1 MILDESKFMS
11 TQNKNS
17 SPKSFVIQTNDSF
30 QGIANCESVEKRSLG
45 GASSMS
51 PQSTQPLQPTSTAV
65 TGASAMKPQ
74 SSGSK

>member
-1 MILDESKFMS
+1 M
-11 TQNKNS
+11 
-17 SPKSFVIQTNDSF
+17 PTNDQNSNSNNFGVAGNESF
-30 QGIANCESVEKRSLG
+30 QGIANCSNIEKRSLG

-51 PQSTQPLQPTSTAV
+51 PQSTQPPQPTSTGG